1 MAGMFG
7 NKYDTMSALD
17 DALFNESF
25 KVGQLSSYG
34 VGQMA
39 AYTEGKMG
47 NPFSAAVN
55 DLMSPEMQ
63 KQKLLDE
70 LQAKHPNPDTPEELN
85 ALANDLFANGFGD
98 MGIKVRQAATE
109 LMSATATVQKANKP
123 SKDLLDQINFGL
135 TSAVLSPQF
144 VDDYFEKQNPTYFA
158 KYNSLTEYS
167 KTGAYTTTQYE
178 NKRNAA
184 KRVLEN
190 QFKNFRNFVSR
201 QKGMGI
207 NEINSLLSNEIL
219 LAEAFKEWSKKH
231 TSNEFSGFLDEKMII
246 GEVGGTPLNTDGTD
260 LDTNS
265 NVVKNVKLLG
275 EEAAKI
281 KIDAYKEMEATNP
294 NLFTPFNRE
303 EFEALK
309 KVYPE
314 LVSAVNFNNPET
326 QQWFEINFDGMAGAE
341 QQYG

>member
-144 VDDYFEKQNPTYFA
+144 VDDYFEKQNPKDF
-158 KYNSLTEYS
+158 
-167 KTGAYTTTQYE
+167 
-178 NKRNAA
+178 
-184 KRVLEN
+184 
-190 QFKNFRNFVSR
+190 
-201 QKGMGI
+201 I
-207 NEINSLLSNEIL
+207 
-219 LAEAFKEWSKKH
+219 
-231 TSNEFSGFLDEKMII
+231 
-246 GEVGGTPLNTDGTD
+246 
-260 LDTNS
+260 
-265 NVVKNVKLLG
+265 
-275 EEAAKI
+275 
-281 KIDAYKEMEATNP
+281 
-294 NLFTPFNRE
+294 
-303 EFEALK
+303 
-309 KVYPE
+309 
-314 LVSAVNFNNPET
+314 
-326 QQWFEINFDGMAGAE
+326 
-341 QQYG
+341 